1 MQAITLRSGLERKSQ
16 LSRALASFKLQLRA
30 LLYPQQ
36 TNSWLDLLNSHSVMR
51 DLAHAQPRL
60 IHKIYRPWLSQR
72 MCRRQRL
79 SALTDHYRFILQQ
92 GLGQVVAAAA
102 RRPVELASFT
112 GKSGTHYSIA
122 LCAIVPM
129 EREGELVLQLRTGD
143 MLVYSVAFS
152 FLREERQVQVGIG
165 CIQGPQ
171 CGAGLDLA
179 REATRD
185 LFGLRPKN
193 LLVRLVRQI
202 GHASGC
208 PRMVL
213 VGNGNR
219 AVARKSLRQGKVK
232 ADYDSLWLEMGAR
245 RRHDGDYEL
254 DCEPLLPPDMG
265 DVPSKK
271 RSEVRK
277 RHELL
282 EAVTVDVLSHL
293 APDAS
298 SASFS
303 ASHATGVPQRSKIEQ
318 ATAACAVAN

>member
-1 MQAITLRSGLERKSQ
+1 MQAITLHSGLERKSNFSRAFAAFK
-16 LSRALASFKLQLRA
+16 LRLRALANPQL
-30 LLYPQQ
+30 
-36 TNSWLDLLNSHSVMR
+36 TSSWLDLLNSHSVMR
-51 DLAHAQPRL
+51 ELAHAQPRL

-72 MCRRQRL
+72 MCSRQRA
-79 SALTDHYRFILQQ
+79 SALMDHYRFILQQ
-92 GLGQVVAAAA
+92 GLGKVVAEAA
-102 RRPVELASFT
+102 RRPVELASFA
-112 GKSGTHYSIA
+112 GKSGTHYSIV

-129 EREGELVLQLRTGD
+129 EREGELVLQLRTSD
-143 MLVYSVAFS
+143 VLVYSVAFS

-185 LFGLRPKN
+185 LFGMRPKN

-213 VGNGNR
+213 VGNDNR
-219 AVARKSLRQGKVK
+219 TVARKSLRQGKVK

-245 RRHDGDYEL
+245 RRQDGDYEL
-254 DCEPLLPPDMG
+254 DCEPLLPPDMS

-293 APDAS
+293 APVTSIPAI
-298 SASFS
+298 A
-303 ASHATGVPQRSKIEQ
+303 ATQQRERSKIEIV
-318 ATAACAVAN
+318 TAACAVAN